1 MIDFDTD
8 EEELALKNYGIWT
21 RLIELQRHFNWIID
35 RFHISTQ
42 QYQIQHNNNECDF
55 NWLEERFLKLGF
67 HLVYVYQSA
76 EAMES
81 KMVNLGLP
89 DIKDEIEKLI
99 LEQDLLQEI
108 TSKSVLPTLELNI
121 SEKDIQETVDNIVDW
136 FEEVSSYTPPEH
148 SPLDKIFLPS
158 C

>member
-1 MIDFDTD
+1 
-8 EEELALKNYGIWT
+8 LKNYGIWT

-42 QYQIQHNNNECDF
+42 QYQIQHNENECDF

-67 HLVYVYQSA
+67 HLVYVSQSA
-76 EAMES
+76 EALES
-81 KMVNLGLP
+81 IITNQGIT
-89 DIKDEIEKLI
+89 DINFEFEQVIHQQDI
-99 LEQDLLQEI
+99 LRDIASQ
-108 TSKSVLPTLELNI
+108 SVLPTLELDI
-121 SEKDIQETVDNIVDW
+121 SRMAIQDTVNNIVDW